1 MRMMFELA
9 ATLTDSV
16 LAIWFVTKFCK
27 LESKLRY
34 QAVAVALLVCVTMFA
49 NQYLSEFSVL
59 GVLLLAFI
67 TLVYIATVNYS
78 INFKHIIATA
88 IFWISL
94 VAVSSLLFIALTF
107 ITGDPD
113 NMVMGQNTT
122 ARYIFVSLHKVF
134 LFTLLR
140 VLLSFVSIDGKV
152 GKLNAWLTFLL
163 SFFSILGLGAT
174 MFIALS
180 DAVNELKLQVA
191 ILAVCFVSMNVIL
204 YLMLA
209 QISRL
214 QRREYEH
221 KLFEEK
227 TVFDSARYEETTAI
241 WNNVRSIQH
250 DMKHHF
256 SLINAQ
262 LEEGKFDEAREY
274 LRKLLPEIE
283 SMGRVIRSEN
293 KTIDYIINSKLASLK
308 DTQIVISG
316 LIADFSDIEDRDLAC
331 LFGNILDN
339 AVEAISELEEKRIE
353 ILFSVENASRM
364 VIIKNTIGKSVLKVN
379 PELKS
384 TKKDGS
390 AHGFGHKIV
399 EKIVADHHGMIDYFE
414 EDDMFGVQIILPG
427 ISK

>member
-9 ATLTDSV
+9 ATLIDSV

-34 QAVAVALLVCVTMFA
+34 QVGAVAILVCVTMFA
-49 NQYLSEFSVL
+49 EEYLAEFSVL
-59 GVLLLAFI
+59 GVFLLAII
-67 TLVYIATVNYS
+67 TVIYIATVNYS
-78 INFKHIIATA
+78 INFKHVMATA

-94 VAVSSLLFIALTF
+94 IALASFLFIAITF
-107 ITGDPD
+107 ITGDPGD
-113 NMVMGQNTT
+113 IVMGQKTM
-122 ARYIFVSLHKVF
+122 ARYIFVSLHKVL

-140 VLLSFVSIDGKV
+140 ILLSFVSINGVV
-152 GKLNAWLTFLL
+152 GKLNAWLTFLI

-180 DAVNELKLQVA
+180 ESSNELKYQVA
-191 ILAVCFVSMNVIL
+191 LLAVCFVSMDVIL
-204 YLMLA
+204 YSMLA

-227 TVFDSARYEETTAI
+227 SVLDSTRYEETTAI

-250 DMKHHF
+250 DMKQHF
-256 SLINAQ
+256 SLISAQ
-262 LEEGKFDEAREY
+262 LDEGKVDESREY

-283 SMGRVIRSEN
+283 SMGRVIRSDN

-379 PELKS
+379 PGLKS

-390 AHGFGHKIV
+390 AHGYGHKIV
-399 EKIVADHHGMIDYFE
+399 EKIVKDHRGMIDYFE
-414 EDDMFGVQIILPG
+414 EDDMFGVQIIFPG

>member
-9 ATLTDSV
+9 ATLIDSV

-34 QAVAVALLVCVTMFA
+34 QVGAVAILVCVTMFA
-49 NQYLSEFSVL
+49 EEYLAEFSVL

-67 TLVYIATVNYS
+67 TLIYIATVNYS
-78 INFKHIIATA
+78 INFKHILATA
-88 IFWISL
+88 IFWVSLISL
-94 VAVSSLLFIALTF
+94 ASFIFIAITF
-107 ITGDPD
+107 ITGDPED
-113 NMVMGQNTT
+113 IVMGQNTL

-140 VLLSFVSIDGKV
+140 ILLSFVSINGKV
-152 GKLNAWLTFLL
+152 GKLNAWLTFLI

-180 DAVNELKLQVA
+180 ESSNELKYQVA
-191 ILAVCFVSMNVIL
+191 LLAVCFVSMDVIL
-204 YLMLA
+204 YSMLA

-227 TVFDSARYEETTAI
+227 SVFDSTRYEETTAI

-256 SLINAQ
+256 SLLSAQ
-262 LEEGKFDEAREY
+262 LDEGKVDESREY

-283 SMGRVIRSEN
+283 SMGRVIRSDN

-390 AHGFGHKIV
+390 AHGYGHKIV
-399 EKIVADHHGMIDYFE
+399 EKIVKDHRGMIDYFE
-414 EDDMFGVQIILPG
+414 EDDMFGVQIIFPG

>member
-9 ATLTDSV
+9 ATLIDSV

-27 LESKLRY
+27 LESKLRH
-34 QAVAVALLVCVTMFA
+34 QVGAVAILVCVTMFA
-49 NQYLSEFSVL
+49 EEYLAEFSVF

-67 TLVYIATVNYS
+67 TLIYIATVNYS
-78 INFKHIIATA
+78 INFKHILATA
-88 IFWISL
+88 IFWVSL
-94 VAVSSLLFIALTF
+94 IALSSFIFIAITF
-107 ITGDPD
+107 ITGEPE
-113 NMVMGQNTT
+113 NIVMGQNTL

-140 VLLSFVSIDGKV
+140 ILLSFVSINGKV
-152 GKLNAWLTFLL
+152 GKLNAWLTFLI

-180 DAVNELKLQVA
+180 ESSNELKYQVA
-191 ILAVCFVSMNVIL
+191 LLAVCFVSMDVIL
-204 YLMLA
+204 YSMLA

-227 TVFDSARYEETTAI
+227 SVLDSTRYEETTAI

-250 DMKHHF
+250 DMKQHF
-256 SLINAQ
+256 SLISAQ
-262 LEEGKFDEAREY
+262 LDEGKVDESREY

-283 SMGRVIRSEN
+283 SMGRVIRSDN

-390 AHGFGHKIV
+390 AHGYGHKIV
-399 EKIVADHHGMIDYFE
+399 EKIVKDHRGMIDYFE
-414 EDDMFGVQIILPG
+414 EDDMFGVQIIFPG